1 MRVSILSSRDTV
13 SNVVFTMSF
22 NVTFGPSS
30 HVYCVYI
37 RKGQAIKTPFF
48 DVRDDNTLLSRKI
61 IRSHYGIIS
70 KPDITRVSVK
80 VDQPIKGKRTYECE
94 VTVEGRVNI
103 ISGTCTQ
110 DKKGSGISTVT
121 VTGEWIDCNT
131 ECSLLNYCLCTPP
144 LSCSHPHWCHC

>member
-1 MRVSILSSRDTV
+1 
-13 SNVVFTMSF
+13 MSF

-80 VDQPIKGKRTYECE
+80 VDQPIKGKRTYECALQKLKLE
-94 VTVEGRVNI
+94 IHTLGVTPVAKLV
-103 ISGTCTQ
+103 
-110 DKKGSGISTVT
+110 
-121 VTGEWIDCNT
+121 
-131 ECSLLNYCLCTPP
+131 
-144 LSCSHPHWCHC
+144 